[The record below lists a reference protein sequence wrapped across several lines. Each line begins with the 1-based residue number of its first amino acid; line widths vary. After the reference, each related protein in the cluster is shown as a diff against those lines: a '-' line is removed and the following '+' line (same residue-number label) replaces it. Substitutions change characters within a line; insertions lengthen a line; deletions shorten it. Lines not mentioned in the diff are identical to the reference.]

1 MPHSGLQAPAVK
13 IELYPFR
20 SRYHTLRDGVRMH
33 YVDEGEGDE
42 AVLMLH
48 GNPTW
53 GFLYRDVV
61 AAVAGRIRCVV
72 PDHVGMG
79 LSDKPQ
85 NYRYA
90 LEQRIADIGSLVA
103 ALGLRKVH
111 LIVHDWGGAIGFGWA
126 RRNAAMVGRIV
137 ITNTAAFPDTKI
149 PLRIAIC
156 RIPFLG
162 PLIVRGL
169 NGFAGAAVSMAVRRR
184 MPPAVRAGYLAP
196 YGSWR
201 ERVAVNAF
209 VRDIPM
215 GPSHPSYRE
224 LMAIHTSL
232 TQFRDRRIL
241 IGWGARDFC
250 FTTHFLDR
258 WREIFPAA
266 EVEVENDAGHYLLED
281 AGPRLVGR
289 IADFAAGG

>member
-1 MPHSGLQAPAVK
+1 MTSWQA
-13 IELYPFR
+13 LYPFP
-20 SRYHTLRDGVRMH
+20 SRYHALESGVRMH
-33 YVDEGEGDE
+33 YVDEGGGDE

-53 GFLYRDVV
+53 GFLYRDLVKMI
-61 AAVAGRIRCVV
+61 GRRMRCVV

-85 NYRYA
+85 DYRYT
-90 LEQRIADIGSLVA
+90 LEQRIADIGSLVS
-103 ALGLRKVH
+103 ALGLKKVH

-126 RRNAAMVGRIV
+126 RRNPAMVGRIV
-137 ITNTAAFPDTKI
+137 ITNTAAFPDTRI
-149 PLRIAIC
+149 PLRISAC
-156 RIPFLG
+156 RIPILG

-169 NGFAGAAVSMAVRRR
+169 NGFAGPAVSMAVTRR
-184 MPPAVRAGYLAP
+184 MPDAVRAGYLAP

-209 VRDIPM
+209 VRDIPL
-215 GPSHPSYRE
+215 GPAHPSYRE

-232 TQFRDRRIL
+232 AQFRDSRIL
-241 IGWGARDFC
+241 IGWGAKDFC

-258 WREIFPAA
+258 WTEIFPEA
-266 EVEVENDAGHYLLED
+266 EVALEKNAGHYLLED
-281 AGPRLVGR
+281 AGPRLIRR
-289 IADFAAGG
+289 ISDFAAGD